1 MQFQA
6 ACRGDWARAG
16 LAAAAVG
23 NLARA
28 KLTQRV
34 DSFTN
39 DSIESHRATMSPALS
54 AIAEALEE
62 SDYWHKGER
71 FDHSR

>member
-1 MQFQA
+1 AEANPTAAQNLAGVQFQA

-28 KLTQRV
+28 KQTQRV
-34 DSFTN
+34 DSFAN
-39 DSIESHRATMSPALS
+39 DSITLASQQPCLLS
-54 AIAEALEE
+54 QLILI
-62 SDYWHKGER
+62 WVP
-71 FDHSR
+71 